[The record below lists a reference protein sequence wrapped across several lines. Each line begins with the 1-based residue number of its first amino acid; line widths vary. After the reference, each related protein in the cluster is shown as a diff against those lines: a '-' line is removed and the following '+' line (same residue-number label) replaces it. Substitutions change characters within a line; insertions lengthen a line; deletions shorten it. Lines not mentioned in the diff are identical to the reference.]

1 MQKHLHFGYL
11 VFPADLWIWLW
22 VYPIDEKLFNIS
34 SLQVASDEGPSETE
48 LQTTEPD
55 FDYTFTLVNLQ
66 PSTAYIVT
74 LVLNYERY
82 SGYTIPRITGDFI
95 VSTNQS
101 MPGVVSITSAKCDKD
116 E

>member
-1 MQKHLHFGYL
+1 MG
-11 VFPADLWIWLW
+11 IWLW
-22 VYPIDEKLFNIS
+22 VYPIHEKLFNIS
-34 SLQVASDEGPSETE
+34 YLQVASDEGPSETE

-74 LVLNYERY
+74 LVINYERY
-82 SGYTIPRITGDFI
+82 SGYSIPRITGDFI